1 MEDTKEVALI
11 FAESFGRGNFPGVQ
25 AEALDALETSYVGAI
40 EREMTDKLRET
51 MEAKVQAS
59 REHREYRMQQYLQL
73 LRAQLA
79 ALRGEPARFPTQPS
93 PSDERN
99 LQRLRRAR
107 QFLVLVA
114 EERPTAEAGEAGGQA
129 SASSSVAA
137 EAAAEPEPEAAAPG
151 PGPGSA
157 ACATGAAASA
167 AAYGGARRRGQ
178 AVAAA
183 SLSLLQPEAL
193 LPPPFPSN
201 KPYRLYVSNMSV
213 VPAHRRRGL
222 AKRLL
227 LQCERVARL
236 WGHESIWL
244 HVKRS
249 NAAAAALYASMGYT
263 PVESGGM
270 RLLPGPLSQVLM
282 TKTLPPLRGSCRVEL
297 GRGGASRSQAAA
309 GSSSSSGSSG
319 NGGSSSSGAGGV
331 SAGEAVVSGVSGRSR
346 EKDGVFVW
354 GAVVEGAG
362 DVGPTDKGAERPGQ

>member
-1 MEDTKEVALI
+1 MYTIAGLAKLGL
-11 FAESFGRGNFPGVQ
+11 FAELTRAKAWLRTTGTDTTQPGRLSFGRGNFPGVQ

-114 EERPTAEAGEAGGQA
+114 EERPTAEA
-129 SASSSVAA
+129 
-137 EAAAEPEPEAAAPG
+137 
-151 PGPGSA
+151 
-157 ACATGAAASA
+157 
-167 AAYGGARRRGQ
+167 
-178 AVAAA
+178 
-183 SLSLLQPEAL
+183 EAL

-270 RLLPGPLSQVLM
+270 RLLPGPLSQASLENEGAYYCQVSN
-282 TKTLPPLRGSCRVEL
+282 KDGSVNSSKASLTVTRAARV
-297 GRGGASRSQAAA
+297 SRATAGDAAA
-309 GSSSSSGSSG
+309 GEEQGICWRRWRCSSLLRVAYASTTCDD
-319 NGGSSSSGAGGV
+319 A
-331 SAGEAVVSGVSGRSR
+331 AA
-346 EKDGVFVW
+346 
-354 GAVVEGAG
+354 
-362 DVGPTDKGAERPGQ
+362 